1 MSKKS
6 VPFSVPNG
14 VPQTTE
20 ARGRQ
25 SPQVT
30 DSHFDE
36 WVSDRNSG
44 EPRQTGGRDGMG
56 LTFDLAADR
65 SLTEVIAL
73 SVFTPIALG
82 WFWLKNAI
90 RGRVRF

>member
-1 MSKKS
+1 MRKS

-14 VPQTTE
+14 APRTGE
-20 ARGRQ
+20 ARGGR
-25 SPQVT
+25 SPEAI
-30 DSHFDE
+30 DAHFDE

-44 EPRQTGGRDGMG
+44 EPRSQQPEDNASF
-56 LTFDLAADR
+56 LLDLAADR
-65 SLTEVIAL
+65 SLTQVIAL
-73 SVFTPIALG
+73 SMFAPLALG